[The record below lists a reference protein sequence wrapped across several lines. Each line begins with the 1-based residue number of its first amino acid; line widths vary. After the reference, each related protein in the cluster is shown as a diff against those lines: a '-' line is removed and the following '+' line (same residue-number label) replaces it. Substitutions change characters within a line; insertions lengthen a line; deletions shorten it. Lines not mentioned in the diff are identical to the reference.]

1 MVTLFR
7 FWSFFLRDH
16 FNRKMYDE
24 FRRFALEDASHEF
37 RYGLE
42 CLFRFYSYGLEKH
55 FRLNLFKDFQ
65 EEVIRD
71 TNNGKFAFVSLYTL
85 HKPILLSLVALDCF

>member
-1 MVTLFR
+1 
-7 FWSFFLRDH
+7 
-16 FNRKMYDE
+16 MYDE
-24 FRRFALEDASHEF
+24 FRRFANEDASHGF

-71 TNNGKFAFVSLYTL
+71 TDNGKFAFSGMQHT
-85 HKPILLSLVALDCF
+85 HPHFAFFCGS